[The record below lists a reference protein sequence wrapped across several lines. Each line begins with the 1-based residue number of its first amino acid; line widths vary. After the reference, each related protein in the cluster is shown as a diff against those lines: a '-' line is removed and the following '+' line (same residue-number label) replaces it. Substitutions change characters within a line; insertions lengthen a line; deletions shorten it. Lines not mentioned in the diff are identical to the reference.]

1 MVVTRFGDRKEPG
14 RGPSCC
20 DASARPCHFTSRDK
34 LVMRI
39 DFAIGSHSMWRVKII
54 VPVTTTE
61 HTAIKEVSGGGGGGD
76 CEANPRS
83 LHWTV
88 TEEENR
94 YNIAA
99 SLKQLGGVSVQRQS
113 EITFVI
119 NSARGIFLESC

>member
-1 MVVTRFGDRKEPG
+1 MEGEDYC
-14 RGPSCC
+14 SCYNY
-20 DASARPCHFTSRDK
+20 RT
-34 LVMRI
+34 
-39 DFAIGSHSMWRVKII
+39 HSD
-54 VPVTTTE
+54 
-61 HTAIKEVSGGGGGGD
+61 KEVSGGGGGGD

-119 NSARGIFLESC
+119 NSTRGIFLESR